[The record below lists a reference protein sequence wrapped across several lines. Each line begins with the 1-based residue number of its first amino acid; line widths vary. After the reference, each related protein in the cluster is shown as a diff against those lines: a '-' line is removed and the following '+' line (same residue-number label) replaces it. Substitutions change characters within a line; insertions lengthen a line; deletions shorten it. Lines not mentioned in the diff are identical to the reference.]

1 MLLVLIAAVLPAI
14 VLIIH
19 IYNRDKWQKEPPRQL
34 FKAFV
39 YGVGSAAIVLL
50 LPSFG
55 LITET
60 PGTEISAQIGKAFR
74 TAAIPEEMAK
84 LFMLWLFLRKCREF
98 DEHMDAVVYAVCVG
112 MGFAATENILYLF
125 SNLQNWVGTGIMR
138 ALVSVPAHFFFAII
152 MGYYYSLAHFRLGK
166 SRIMDA
172 VFTLLVPVLAHG
184 IFDALLFISAMSP
197 DIAGVLTLVFV
208 IGFFFLRKFASSR
221 VDRIL
226 ETDRIYITRI
236 EDYPIRHDHSED
248 VSSDNETV

>member
-39 YGVGSAAIVLL
+39 YGVASAMIVLL
-50 LPSFG
+50 LPAFG
-55 LITET
+55 LVSEV

-84 LFMLWLFLRKCREF
+84 LFMLWLFLRKCKEF
-98 DEHMDAVVYAVCVG
+98 DEHMDAIVYAVCVG

-125 SNLQNWVGTGIMR
+125 SNLQSWVSTGIMR
-138 ALVSVPAHFFFAII
+138 ALISVPAHFFFAII

-172 VFTLLVPVLAHG
+172 IFTLLIPVIAHG
-184 IFDALLFISAMSP
+184 IFDALLFISAMSQEL
-197 DIAGVLTLVFV
+197 AGVLTLVFI

-221 VDRIL
+221 VDKIL
-226 ETDRIYITRI
+226 ETDRIYITRV
-236 EDYPIRHDHSED
+236 EDY
-248 VSSDNETV
+248 